1 MFENSLNI
9 NAPKLLNARVTL
21 SINHCQLKM
30 RRKMN
35 KDDKWLL
42 VYSERSLITIEIV
55 VYRKFRTIKI

>member
-9 NAPKLLNARVTL
+9 NAPKFLNVRVTL

-35 KDDKWLL
+35 KDDKCLL
-42 VYSERSLITIEIV
+42 LEKSNNDRNL
-55 VYRKFRTIKI
+55 RL